1 MMKLESKTFTESQA
15 NTKVEV
21 EAEAEAEKKH
31 KKRKGGPKAASL
43 ADISVKLET
52 LQSIPMEDVFRI
64 AQEATEK
71 AELLAK

>member
-1 MMKLESKTFTESQA
+1 MLESKTFTESQA

-21 EAEAEAEKKH
+21 EAEAEKKH
-31 KKRKGGPKAASL
+31 KKKKGGPKAASL

>member
-21 EAEAEAEKKH
+21 EAEAEKKH
-31 KKRKGGPKAASL
+31 KKKKGGPKAASL